1 MPKLF
6 KRAAGRRSRGVQK
19 TIEVVQR
26 QLNAMR
32 ADLFE
37 VGAYKAAVQTSARE
51 PEMILR
57 TWDRQTVLDSIPW
70 LRFQNAQ
77 GRNVYIRPKGEHS
90 LSLVDDL
97 NAAAIQRMRAEGFTP
112 ALVIETS
119 PGNFQVWLNH
129 GRTLPKDVSTATAR
143 ALAERFGGDRGAADW
158 RHFGRLAGFSNR
170 KAKYRG
176 EDGLYPFVR
185 LLEATGQVYPQANEF
200 IAHVEQKLEAA
211 KIEAERRRSIVPALN
226 GTPTKLR
233 SIADFRSAPMY
244 AGDGNRID
252 LAYAVYALS
261 HGVPEPEVRAA
272 IASRDLSHKGNERR
286 QLDYINRTVKK
297 AYERVGIVSRTR

>member
-37 VGAYKAAVQTSARE
+37 VGAYKAAAQTSARE
-51 PEMILR
+51 PEIILR

-129 GRTLPKDVSTATAR
+129 GRTLPKEVSTATAR

-170 KAKYRG
+170 KEKYRSA
-176 EDGLYPFVR
+176 DGLYPFVK
-185 LLEATGQVYPQANEF
+185 LIEATGRVYSQADGF
-200 IAHVEQKLEAA
+200 VAAAKQKLEAA
-211 KIEAERRRSIVPALN
+211 KIEAERRRRTVLAVRTTPAH
-226 GTPTKLR
+226 LR
-233 SIADFRSAPMY
+233 SITDFRQAPAY

-286 QLDYINRTVKK
+286 QLDYINRTIQK
-297 AYERVGIVSRTR
+297 AYERIEGVARAR